1 MVFIGVGMGNMLLT
15 IDGIA
20 IRTVLVITLE
30 SDDLSVDLK
39 GEGSKVQVH
48 GSYYRL
54 RSDAIR

>member
-20 IRTVLVITLE
+20 IRTVLVLTLE

-39 GEGSKVQVH
+39 GEGS
-48 GSYYRL
+48 SAWEL
-54 RSDAIR
+54 L